1 MMPLWLRALRR
12 GWWLILLT
20 ALVAV
25 VAAATMSIVS
35 TDRYRA
41 SATLIV
47 APDPTLTEPNDIVRA
62 FESLVSA
69 GVVSNHAEILLSESV
84 QQEAATD
91 LDLTND
97 TQEAYE
103 IDVAVLPESTV
114 LEVIVRGPD
123 AATAAG
129 LADRVA
135 IAGAERFETLYR
147 IFRVDTLQGAAVP
160 TERDAPRPIRNIGL
174 ALVMGAVL
182 GSGVALLHE
191 QYRAKGSWRALA
203 GPVDGATDTHDH
215 ESAESEAD
223 HPHLSQ

>member
-1 MMPLWLRALRR
+1 MKPLWLRALSG
-12 GWWLILLT
+12 GWLLIALT

-25 VAAATMSIVS
+25 VAAATMSVLAP
-35 TDRYRA
+35 DRYRA

-84 QQEAATD
+84 LDEASAV
-91 LDLTND
+91 LELTEGAR
-97 TQEAYE
+97 EAYE

-129 LADRVA
+129 LANRVA

-147 IFRVDTLQGAAVP
+147 IFRVDTLQEAAVP
-160 TERDAPRPIRNIGL
+160 TERDAPRPIRDIGL
-174 ALVMGAVL
+174 ALVLGSVL
-182 GSGVALLHE
+182 GAGIVVLRE
-191 QYRAKGSWRALA
+191 QYRVTGSWRALA
-203 GPVDGATDTHDH
+203 APADPPTTTPNREPTDPD
-215 ESAESEAD
+215 AD
-223 HPHLSQ
+223 RPRLRH